1 MQEPGLA
8 EIIPFTHTSPV
19 WDQCP
24 VFTSGASFPR
34 GSPSGVA
41 AVWWL
46 LDSGYSSPSWIPSG
60 LSSSHQGLQ
69 SLIWLWHPC
78 LLIQQ
83 EIFHFTLYR
92 EGAEA
97 KKGAFWLATACD
109 GWSLDFDFITLRH
122 LQAWVLVGLH
132 GPWRGAEYAEVR
144 ERRNKV
150 KAVKKIIFQHLSSS
164 SRDIWNSLT
173 HIFEMFCKN

>member
-83 EIFHFTLYR
+83 EIFHFSHLI
-92 EGAEA
+92 
-97 KKGAFWLATACD
+97 
-109 GWSLDFDFITLRH
+109 ITIPTNKIN
-122 LQAWVLVGLH
+122 VL
-132 GPWRGAEYAEVR
+132 
-144 ERRNKV
+144 K
-150 KAVKKIIFQHLSSS
+150 S
-164 SRDIWNSLT
+164 SRSNVLSCCEFQILSTWISFKFKDRLLTFPEHTANS
-173 HIFEMFCKN
+173 KNVCSHHGFLPNYNMA